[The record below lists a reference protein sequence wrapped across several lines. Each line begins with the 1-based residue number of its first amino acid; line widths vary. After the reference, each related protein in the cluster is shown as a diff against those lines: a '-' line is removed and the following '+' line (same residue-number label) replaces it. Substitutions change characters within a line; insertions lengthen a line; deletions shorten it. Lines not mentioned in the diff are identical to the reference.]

1 MKNKPS
7 KKKGACSSVTKKKI
21 RNDIILVSS
30 LILLVLVAAL
40 SILLFRT
47 EGDTVTVTV
56 DGKLYGEYPLNQSR
70 SIEIRNGNGYNLL
83 IIENGKAYVELANCP
98 DGICSSHRPVEH
110 NGESIICLPNKVV
123 IEVHKKTQEQPD
135 IIT

>member
-1 MKNKPS
+1 M
-7 KKKGACSSVTKKKI
+7 
-21 RNDIILVSS
+21 
-30 LILLVLVAAL
+30 LLVLVAAL

-98 DGICSSHRPVEH
+98 DGICSSHRPIEH

-123 IEVHKKTQEQPD
+123 IEVHKKAQEQPD